1 MGAVL
6 RKSQI
11 SVDGA
16 DRMIARVHGTRYGP
30 FSTKLQWHVALSCI
44 VVVPRHAREEASAI
58 VRGRMHS
65 DDDESAYRDDVN
77 HLVRWCASNDLVL
90 NVSKTKEIVVDFR
103 KSKSVPSTLIVNNSE
118 VEIVDSFKFLGI
130 HITSNLSWSLQARYM
145 CKKGQQRLYFLR
157 CLKKFHMK
165 PEILV
170 NFYRSIIESIL
181 TGSIMVWFGNMTD
194 ADRNS
199 LSRVIRTARRL
210 TGVDLPD
217 LREIFYCRM
226 KSRIHKVIA
235 DPSHPAFTF
244 FEFLPSGKRYRSLGY
259 SGMSAR
265 TSNSLY
271 PTAVRVL
278 NDHIH

>member
-1 MGAVL
+1 M
-6 RKSQI
+6 
-11 SVDGA
+11 
-16 DRMIARVHGTRYGP
+16 
-30 FSTKLQWHVALSCI
+30 
-44 VVVPRHAREEASAI
+44 
-58 VRGRMHS
+58 
-65 DDDESAYRDDVN
+65 
-77 HLVRWCASNDLVL
+77 
-90 NVSKTKEIVVDFR
+90 VDFR

-130 HITSNLSWSLQARYM
+130 HITSNLSWSLHARYM

-181 TGSIMVWFGNMTD
+181 TGSIMVWFGNRTES
-194 ADRNS
+194 DRNA
-199 LSRVIRTARRL
+199 LSRVICTARRL

-217 LREIFYCRM
+217 LREIVYCRV
-226 KSRIHKVIA
+226 KSRFHKVIT

-244 FEFLPSGKRYRSLGY
+244 FELLPSGKRYRSLGY
-259 SGMSAR
+259 SGMSSR

-278 NDHIH
+278 NDVRH

>member
-1 MGAVL
+1 
-6 RKSQI
+6 
-11 SVDGA
+11 
-16 DRMIARVHGTRYGP
+16 
-30 FSTKLQWHVALSCI
+30 
-44 VVVPRHAREEASAI
+44 
-58 VRGRMHS
+58 
-65 DDDESAYRDDVN
+65 
-77 HLVRWCASNDLVL
+77 
-90 NVSKTKEIVVDFR
+90 
-103 KSKSVPSTLIVNNSE
+103 
-118 VEIVDSFKFLGI
+118 
-130 HITSNLSWSLQARYM
+130 
-145 CKKGQQRLYFLR
+145 
-157 CLKKFHMK
+157 MK
-165 PEILV
+165 PEIQV

-199 LSRVIRTARRL
+199 LSRVIRTAHRL

-235 DPSHPAFTF
+235 EPEPSHPAFTF
-244 FEFLPSGKRYRSLGY
+244 FELLPSGKRYRSLGY

-278 NDHIH
+278 NDVIH

>member
-1 MGAVL
+1 MYTPNSTSLG
-6 RKSQI
+6 QH
-11 SVDGA
+11 
-16 DRMIARVHGTRYGP
+16 RMSGLESCP
-30 FSTKLQWHVALSCI
+30 STVIGLI
-44 VVVPRHAREEASAI
+44 
-58 VRGRMHS
+58 S
-65 DDDESAYRDDVN
+65 DDDESAYRDDVK
-77 HLVRWCASNDLVL
+77 HLVRWCARNYLVL

-103 KSKSVPSTLIVNNSE
+103 KSKSVPSTHIVNNSE

-130 HITSNLSWSLQARYM
+130 HITSNLSWS
-145 CKKGQQRLYFLR
+145 CVKKGQQRLYFLC

-181 TGSIMVWFGNMTD
+181 RGSIMVWFGNMTE
-194 ADRNS
+194 ADMNS
-199 LSRVIRTARRL
+199 LSRVIRTASRL

-217 LREIFYCRM
+217 LCEIFYCRV

-244 FEFLPSGKRYRSLGY
+244 FELLLSGKRYRSLGY
-259 SGMSAR
+259 RGMSSR

-278 NDHIH
+278 NDVIH

>member
-1 MGAVL
+1 MQAMLIWPRRSLGSSCQTG
-6 RKSQI
+6 K
-11 SVDGA
+11 
-16 DRMIARVHGTRYGP
+16 M
-30 FSTKLQWHVALSCI
+30 VALLNSLFFMLKI
-44 VVVPRHAREEASAI
+44 SFQPK
-58 VRGRMHS
+58 
-65 DDDESAYRDDVN
+65 YRV
-77 HLVRWCASNDLVL
+77 SNDLVL

-130 HITSNLSWSLQARYM
+130 HITSNLSWSLHARYM

-181 TGSIMVWFGNMTD
+181 TGSIMVWFGNMTES
-194 ADRNS
+194 DRNA

-217 LREIFYCRM
+217 LREIFYCRV
-226 KSRIHKVIA
+226 KSRFHKVIT
-235 DPSHPAFTF
+235 DPSHPAFAF
-244 FEFLPSGKRYRSLGY
+244 FELLPSGKRYRSLGY
-259 SGMSAR
+259 SGMSSR

-271 PTAVRVL
+271 PTAVHVL
-278 NDHIH
+278 NDVRH

>member
-1 MGAVL
+1 
-6 RKSQI
+6 
-11 SVDGA
+11 
-16 DRMIARVHGTRYGP
+16 
-30 FSTKLQWHVALSCI
+30 
-44 VVVPRHAREEASAI
+44 
-58 VRGRMHS
+58 
-65 DDDESAYRDDVN
+65 
-77 HLVRWCASNDLVL
+77 
-90 NVSKTKEIVVDFR
+90 
-103 KSKSVPSTLIVNNSE
+103 
-118 VEIVDSFKFLGI
+118 
-130 HITSNLSWSLQARYM
+130 
-145 CKKGQQRLYFLR
+145 
-157 CLKKFHMK
+157 MK

-199 LSRVIRTARRL
+199 LSRVICTARRL

-244 FEFLPSGKRYRSLGY
+244 FELLPSGKRYRSLGY

>member
-1 MGAVL
+1 MTSIQKNNSRVVTHCRGVHVERPTECA
-6 RKSQI
+6 R
-11 SVDGA
+11 
-16 DRMIARVHGTRYGP
+16 DRLP
-30 FSTKLQWHVALSCI
+30 
-44 VVVPRHAREEASAI
+44 PRQRNMCRAT
-58 VRGRMHS
+58 VRT
-65 DDDESAYRDDVN
+65 N
-77 HLVRWCASNDLVL
+77 
-90 NVSKTKEIVVDFR
+90 TVVDFR

-130 HITSNLSWSLQARYM
+130 HITSNLSWSLHARYM

-170 NFYRSIIESIL
+170 NFYRSINESIL
-181 TGSIMVWFGNMTD
+181 TGSIMVWFGNMTES
-194 ADRNS
+194 DRNA

-217 LREIFYCRM
+217 LREIFYCRV
-226 KSRIHKVIA
+226 KSRFHKVIT

-244 FEFLPSGKRYRSLGY
+244 FELLPSGKRYRSLGY
-259 SGMSAR
+259 SGMSSR

-278 NDHIH
+278 NDVSH